1 MDIIE
6 KDVEIQN
13 SQSQNQW
20 VEDDCV
26 VDGSLELI
34 VEEFQYLEIL

>member
-13 SQSQNQW
+13 PQTQSQW